1 MHIVD
6 MACLVVDGGSVGQ
19 IDSAMVAVADGDN
32 NKSVQLEISKAQVI
46 ISLSFALQVVVLF
59 NQGVSIYLF
68 LYPYLLAQNRC
79 K

>member
-1 MHIVD
+1 
-6 MACLVVDGGSVGQ
+6 
-19 IDSAMVAVADGDN
+19 MVAVADGDN

-68 LYPYLLAQNRC
+68 L
-79 K
+79 

>member
-1 MHIVD
+1 
-6 MACLVVDGGSVGQ
+6 
-19 IDSAMVAVADGDN
+19 MVAVADGDN

-68 LYPYLLAQNRC
+68 LCPYLLAQNRC